1 MGRKHLTKE
10 EISLIKEKYNSG
22 TRVKELEKKFN
33 CTKFTIYKITKRGN
47 SNKIHGNR
55 KFPINEKYFE
65 SIDSERKA
73 YFLGL
78 IWADG
83 SISKEKGTLSVIL
96 QREDEY
102 ILEEMRD
109 DICPTKPL
117 KYYQPL
123 NPNWK
128 ERAILTIHSY
138 PLINS
143 LIDKG
148 CIPNKRQGVQFPQ
161 CIPDNLLTHFI
172 RGYFDGDGC
181 VTISE
186 KSEKNSRRFTIG
198 FTGAIQF
205 IEQLKEKL
213 INCLNTEFN
222 KIIFEKRNKVTSSIH
237 LRKYSKLNDFYDKLY
252 NNATIF
258 LTRKKEK
265 YEKIKTWK
273 IS

>member
-10 EISLIKEKYNSG
+10 EILSIKEKYKNG
-22 TRVKELEKKFN
+22 VKVKELEKEFN
-33 CTKFTIYKITKRGN
+33 CTNFTIYKVINREN
-47 SNKIHGNR
+47 LNKVHGNR
-55 KFPINEKYFE
+55 RFDINESYFNI
-65 SIDSERKA
+65 IDSERKA

-83 SISKEKGTLSVIL
+83 SILKSKGTLSIHL
-96 QREDEY
+96 QKEDEY
-102 ILEEMRD
+102 LLEELRN
-109 DICPTKPL
+109 DICPSKPL
-117 KYYQPL
+117 KYYQPK
-123 NPNWK
+123 NPKWK
-128 ERAILTIHSY
+128 ERAILNIYSY

-143 LIDKG
+143 LINIG
-148 CIPNKRQGVQFPQ
+148 CVPNKRQGVEFPN
-161 CIPDNLLTHFI
+161 CIPDNLLIHFI

-205 IEQLKEKL
+205 IEQLKKIL
-213 INCLNTEFN
+213 LNVLNVEFN
-222 KIIFEKRNKVTSSIH
+222 KVVFEKRNKVTSSIH

-252 NNATIF
+252 DDATIF
-258 LTRKKEK
+258 LKRKKEK

-273 IS
+273 TS